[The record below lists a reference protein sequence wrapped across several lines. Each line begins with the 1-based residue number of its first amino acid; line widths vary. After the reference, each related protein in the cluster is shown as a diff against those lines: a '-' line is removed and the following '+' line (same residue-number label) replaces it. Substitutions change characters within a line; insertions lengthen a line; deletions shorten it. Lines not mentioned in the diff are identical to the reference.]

1 MKIFNFICFCI
12 CVVVLRIYLSR
23 VRKSLVLVVMWWDE
37 WVVVLRLSEGNP
49 FPLFSNHVL
58 GLCCFSIL
66 EIDIIMSI
74 DCLMCFF
81 LG

>member
-1 MKIFNFICFCI
+1 MGCC
-12 CVVVLRIYLSR
+12 STAMD
-23 VRKSLVLVVMWWDE
+23 SS
-37 WVVVLRLSEGNP
+37 SEGNP
-49 FPLFSNHVL
+49 FPPFSNYVL

-74 DCLMCFF
+74 DCLMWFF